1 MPLHPDCRKV
11 LDMLDSLGMKD
22 FSELTPTEARELS
35 LTPPPEAPTPVAEV
49 VNRSISGPDG
59 NIPLRIYRPAGAPL
73 GVLVYFHGGGWVVG
87 GLDSHDETCR
97 RLCAGAGVAVV
108 AVDYRLAP
116 ETRYP
121 GAVRDCRHATV
132 WVAENAAQLGFDPA
146 RLAVGGDSAGGNLA
160 ATTAQ
165 MARDEGGPRI
175 AFQLLVYPVVDA
187 DFDRP
192 SYQANAAG
200 YLLSRRAMQWFWDHY
215 APAAEQR
222 SEPYA
227 APLKGSLV
235 GLPPALVQVAEFDPL
250 RDEGVAYA
258 QALEAAGVPV
268 RLTCYDGM
276 IHGFFGLFDAIGAAG
291 QAMYEACEALRRHL
305 A

>member
-11 LDMLDSLGMKD
+11 LDMLDALGMRD

-35 LTPPPEAPTPVAEV
+35 LTPPPETPTPVAEV
-49 VNRSISGPDG
+49 INHSVNGPDG
-59 NIPLRIYRPAGAPL
+59 DLPLRIYRPEGQPRGA
-73 GVLVYFHGGGWVVG
+73 LVYFHGGGWVVG

-97 RLCAGAGVAVV
+97 RLCAGSGALVV

-116 ETRYP
+116 ETPYP
-121 GAVRDCRHATV
+121 GAVRDCRQATV
-132 WVAENAAQLGFDPA
+132 WVAENAAELGFDPA

-160 ATTAQ
+160 AATAQ
-165 MARDEGGPRI
+165 LLRDQGGPRI
-175 AFQLLVYPVVDA
+175 AFQLLIYPVADA

-192 SYQANAAG
+192 SYRENAEG

-215 APAAEQR
+215 APTAEQR

-227 APLKGSLV
+227 APLKGSLT

-258 QALEAAGVPV
+258 QALEAAGTPV

-276 IHGFFGLFDAIGAAG
+276 IHGFFGLFDAIGAAS
-291 QAMYEACEALRRHL
+291 QAMDEACAALRDHL